1 MIERQHRTL
10 KTAIMA
16 RKQNWLDALPIILLG
31 LRSIPTEQGFSP
43 SVAVTGTELLL
54 PKPLIASEDMPSFT
68 SEKVRKLAE
77 QMSSINFQTNSSGNI
92 HSTSKVFIP
101 KDLQRCSHVWLR
113 TDRVRRPL
121 EAPYAGPFKVLHRYE
136 KYFTLELNN
145 GQKNVS
151 IDRLKPAYVPSSSV
165 PTQEAPEE
173 VIPPA
178 ADETHS
184 GDEVPEHELPPTS
197 TDDSENPVVSHKSTR
212 SGRKVVFRDCNDF
225 YYY

>member
-1 MIERQHRTL
+1 
-10 KTAIMA
+10 
-16 RKQNWLDALPIILLG
+16 
-31 LRSIPTEQGFSP
+31 
-43 SVAVTGTELLL
+43 
-54 PKPLIASEDMPSFT
+54 
-68 SEKVRKLAE
+68 
-77 QMSSINFQTNSSGNI
+77 MSSINFQTNSSGKI
-92 HSTSKVFIP
+92 HSTPKVFIP

-121 EAPYAGPFKVLHRYE
+121 EAPFAGPFKVLHRYE

-145 GQKNVS
+145 GQKNNVS

-184 GDEVPEHELPPTS
+184 GDEEPEHELPPTP